1 MDRISNSQISDVSFV
16 SFFPL
21 SDVFINYQKEY
32 TRIVRVYES
41 DKLKL
46 PSKRQCEKKAAQ
58 IAKLCAQALT
68 EVLSSSRITSTDLY
82 NDF

>member
-1 MDRISNSQISDVSFV
+1 MDRISNSHISDVSFI
-16 SFFPL
+16 SSFPL
-21 SDVFINYQKEY
+21 SDVFINHQKEY

-68 EVLSSSRITSTDLY
+68 EVPSSSRIIGTSLY
-82 NDF
+82 IGF